1 MSQLVELAN
10 LFNSYNIY
18 PRRTITS
25 RSAFRIYQH
34 DFPENYYSLQM
45 EQLIQSQAHES
56 TQRGAD
62 LPWWGR
68 HYFDETVGR
77 RTLVIAQDSLSPDAG
92 SIVFYACF
100 MPGSGSAEVR
110 SWVSQHGLSTFRS
123 WDKAKRLLQELI
135 DWDYTYITDASK
147 VYRTSSWKDR
157 DFDKR
162 KSADLLRSE
171 IEVCNPDLVILLGSN
186 ALALLHS
193 DVEYRKVVGQQVLQ
207 KENRDFIV
215 APCPS
220 VANANG
226 YEERKEN
233 TIKLVKA
240 YWSRHLP

>member
-10 LFNSYNIY
+10 LFNSYNVY
-18 PRRTITS
+18 PRCAITP

-34 DFPENYYSLQM
+34 EFPDHYYSLQM
-45 EQLIQSQAHES
+45 EQLIQSQPYES

-68 HYFDETVGR
+68 HYFDEMIGK
-77 RTLVIAQDSLSPDAG
+77 RTMVIAQDSLSLDAG

-100 MPGSGSAEVR
+100 MPGSGPAEVR
-110 SWVSQHGLSTFRS
+110 SWVSKHGLSTFRS
-123 WDKAKRLLQELI
+123 WEKARRLLQELI

-186 ALALLHS
+186 ALSLLHPGIG
-193 DVEYRKVVGQQVLQ
+193 YRNAVGQRVLQ
-207 KENRDFIV
+207 KENRDIIV
-215 APCPS
+215 APFPS

-226 YEERKEN
+226 YEERKED

-240 YWSRHLP
+240 YWSQH